1 MADNIKRVPYP
12 EHPNRCQAIGR
23 GEQCMMFAVEGG
35 SNCNMHGGNKQ
46 LASIEAA
53 SLRNYNLT
61 KFRAQLERHSNSD
74 HIKSLR
80 DEVGILRMMMETR
93 LNKCHDEMDLMLQS
107 GPIADLVLKID
118 RLVTS
123 CHKLEGSM
131 GELMDKTA
139 VIQFANVIIGII
151 GEVLSEHPEELNI
164 IAERIL
170 STLHETGG
178 SS

>member
-1 MADNIKRVPYP
+1 MAENIKRVPYP
-12 EHPNRCQAIGR
+12 EHPRRCQAIGH
-23 GEQCMMFAVEGG
+23 GEQCMLEAVEDGT
-35 SNCNMHGGNKQ
+35 CCMVHGGNKQ
-46 LASIEAA
+46 LASKEQA
-53 SLRNYNLT
+53 SLRNYQLT

-139 VIQFANVIIGII
+139 VIQFANIIIGII
-151 GEVLSEHPEELNI
+151 GEVLTDNPEEMNT
-164 IAERIL
+164 IADRIM
-170 STLHETGG
+170 TALHE
-178 SS
+178 S